1 MPQRSAAPAIGPA
14 LTTLFAI
21 GCGLIVANLYYG
33 QPLIG
38 LIGPEL
44 GLPAETISLVVTLTQ
59 IGYGLGLLLLVPL
72 GDRFENRRLI
82 TGLIGLA
89 ALSLAALAVA
99 PSATMFFAA
108 TLSVGLCSVAAQILV
123 PFAAS
128 LAPEASRGRVV
139 GNVMSGLLGGLLLAR
154 PLASITAHLLGWRA
168 IYAISAVMM
177 VVLALVMRRGLPQR
191 HPTSTMPYS
200 RLLRSL
206 YELFRDT
213 PLLRR
218 RAAYHAAMFGGFSL
232 FWSAIALLLASPAF
246 DYSQSGIAA
255 FALAGAAGALSAPFA
270 GRLADRG
277 LTRPA
282 TGAALSFALLAFI
295 IAAIGAAMTS
305 VTLLLIA
312 ALLLDV
318 GVSLNLVLGQR
329 SLYALG
335 DAIRSRLNALYMSIF
350 FAGGAVGSA
359 LAGWAWARHGWNGVC
374 AVGLTFAVAALLYF
388 ATEFGRRGTAASRS
402 GGGV

>member
-1 MPQRSAAPAIGPA
+1 MSEQRAPVMSPA
-14 LTTLFAI
+14 LTTLFAV

-72 GDRFENRRLI
+72 GDRLENRRLI
-82 TGLIGLA
+82 VGLLGLA
-89 ALSLAALAVA
+89 ALSLAALSIA
-99 PSATMFFAA
+99 PSAALFFAA
-108 TLSVGLCSVAAQILV
+108 TLAVGLCSTAAQILV

-128 LAPEASRGRVV
+128 LAPAASRGQVV
-139 GNVMSGLLGGLLLAR
+139 GNVMSGLLGGILLAR
-154 PLASITAHLLGWRA
+154 PVASMTAHLFGWRA
-168 IYAISAVMM
+168 IYAASAVLMI
-177 VVLALVMRRGLPQR
+177 VLALVLRRALPPR
-191 HPTSTMPYS
+191 HPSATMRYPQ
-200 RLLRSL
+200 LLHSL

-218 RAAYHAAMFGGFSL
+218 RSAYHAAMFGAFSL
-232 FWSAIALLLASPAF
+232 FWSAIALLLASPEF
-246 DYSQSGIAA
+246 GYSQSGIAA
-255 FALAGAAGALSAPFA
+255 FALAGAAGALAAPFA

-282 TGAALSFALLAFI
+282 TGAALSFAALAFI
-295 IAAIGAAMTS
+295 VAAIGAATTS
-305 VTLLLIA
+305 VALLLIA

-335 DAIRSRLNALYMSIF
+335 DAIRSRLNALYMAIF
-350 FAGGAVGSA
+350 FAGGALGSA

-374 AVGLTFAVAALLYF
+374 AVGLAFAVAALLYF
-388 ATEFGRRGTAASRS
+388 ASEFGARRMAASGS

>member
-1 MPQRSAAPAIGPA
+1 MGTRSAPALSPA
-14 LTTLFAI
+14 LTWLFAI
-21 GCGLIVANLYYG
+21 GSGLIVANLYYG

-72 GDRFENRRLI
+72 GDRLENRRLI
-82 TGLIGLA
+82 VGLLGLA
-89 ALSLAALAVA
+89 ALSLAALSFA
-99 PSATMFFAA
+99 PSASLFFAA
-108 TLSVGLCSVAAQILV
+108 TLAVGLCSVAAQILV

-139 GNVMSGLLGGLLLAR
+139 GNVMSGLLAGILLAR
-154 PLASITAHLLGWRA
+154 PVASMTAHWFGWRA
-168 IYAISAVMM
+168 IYAMSAMLM
-177 VVLALVMRRGLPQR
+177 IVLALVLWRALPLRRPSATMRYPQ
-191 HPTSTMPYS
+191 
-200 RLLRSL
+200 LLHSL

-218 RAAYHAAMFGGFSL
+218 RAAYHAAMFGAFSL
-232 FWSAIALLLASPAF
+232 FWSAIALLLASPEF
-246 DYSQSGIAA
+246 GYSQSGIAA

-282 TGAALSFALLAFI
+282 TGAALSFAALAFI
-295 IAAIGAAMTS
+295 VAAIGAATTS
-305 VTLLLIA
+305 VSLLLIA
-312 ALLLDV
+312 ALLLDI

-335 DAIRSRLNALYMSIF
+335 DAIRSRLNALYMAIF
-350 FAGGAVGSA
+350 FAGGAIGSA

-374 AVGLTFAVAALLYF
+374 AVGFAFAVAALLYF
-388 ATEFGRRGTAASRS
+388 ATEFGARRVAAGRS

>member
-1 MPQRSAAPAIGPA
+1 MTDTHAPAMGPA
-14 LTTLFAI
+14 LTTLFAV

-59 IGYGLGLLLLVPL
+59 IGYGLGLLLIVPL
-72 GDRFENRRLI
+72 GDRLENRRL
-82 TGLIGLA
+82 LA
-89 ALSLAALAVA
+89 
-99 PSATMFFAA
+99 
-108 TLSVGLCSVAAQILV
+108 GI
-123 PFAAS
+123 
-128 LAPEASRGRVV
+128 
-139 GNVMSGLLGGLLLAR
+139 LLAR
-154 PLASITAHLLGWRA
+154 PVASMTAHLFGWRA
-168 IYAISAVMM
+168 IYAASALLM
-177 VVLALVMRRGLPQR
+177 VVLALVLRRALPAR
-191 HPTSTMPYS
+191 HPSATMRYPQ
-200 RLLRSL
+200 LLHSL

-218 RAAYHAAMFGGFSL
+218 RSAYHAAMFGAFSL

-246 DYSQSGIAA
+246 GYSQSGIAA
-255 FALAGAAGALSAPFA
+255 FALAGAAGALCAPFA

-282 TGAALSFALLAFI
+282 TGAALALAALAFV
-295 IAAIGAAMTS
+295 IAAIGAATTS
-305 VTLLLIA
+305 VSLLLIA

-335 DAIRSRLNALYMSIF
+335 DAIRSRLNALYMSLF

-374 AVGLTFAVAALLYF
+374 VVGLAFALAALLYF
-388 ATEFGRRGTAASRS
+388 ATEFGSRRSAASRS

>member
-1 MPQRSAAPAIGPA
+1 MGTRSAPALSPA
-14 LTTLFAI
+14 LTWLFAV
-21 GCGLIVANLYYG
+21 GSGLIVANLYYG

-44 GLPAETISLVVTLTQ
+44 GLPAATISLVVTLTQ

-72 GDRFENRRLI
+72 GDRLENRRLI
-82 TGLIGLA
+82 VGLLGLA
-89 ALSLAALAVA
+89 ALSLAALSFA
-99 PSATMFFAA
+99 PSASLFFAA
-108 TLSVGLCSVAAQILV
+108 TLAVGLCSVAAQILV

-128 LAPEASRGRVV
+128 LAPAESRGRVV
-139 GNVMSGLLGGLLLAR
+139 GNVMSGLLAGILLAR
-154 PLASITAHLLGWRA
+154 PVASMTAHWFGWRA
-168 IYAISAVMM
+168 IYAVSAVLMIL
-177 VVLALVMRRGLPQR
+177 LALVLRRALPAR
-191 HPTSTMPYS
+191 HPTATMRYPQ
-200 RLLRSL
+200 LLHSL

-218 RAAYHAAMFGGFSL
+218 RSAYHAAMFGAFSL
-232 FWSAIALLLASPAF
+232 FWSAIALLLASPEF
-246 DYSQSGIAA
+246 GYSQSGIAA

-282 TGAALSFALLAFI
+282 TGAALSFAALAFV
-295 IAAIGAAMTS
+295 IAAIGAATTS
-305 VTLLLIA
+305 VSLLLIA
-312 ALLLDV
+312 ALLLDI

-335 DAIRSRLNALYMSIF
+335 DAIRSRLNALYMAIF
-350 FAGGAVGSA
+350 FAGGAIGSA

-374 AVGLTFAVAALLYF
+374 AVGFAFAVAALLYF
-388 ATEFGRRGTAASRS
+388 ASEFGTRRAAAGRS

>member
-1 MPQRSAAPAIGPA
+1 MPGRAPPAIGPA
-14 LTTLFAI
+14 LTTLFAV
-21 GCGLIVANLYYG
+21 GCGLIVANLYYA

-38 LIGPEL
+38 LIGPDL
-44 GLPAETISLVVTLTQ
+44 GLPAATISLVVTLTQ

-72 GDRFENRRLI
+72 GDRLENRRLI
-82 TGLIGLA
+82 TSLVLLA
-89 ALSLAALAVA
+89 ALGLGLIALA
-99 PSATMFFAA
+99 PSAAPFFVA
-108 TLSVGLCSVAAQILV
+108 TLAVGVCSVAAQILV

-128 LAPEASRGRVV
+128 LAPEANRGRVV
-139 GNVMSGLLGGLLLAR
+139 GNVMSGLLGGILLAR
-154 PLASITAHLLGWRA
+154 PVASITAHFFGWRA
-168 IYAISAVMM
+168 IYVASALLMI
-177 VVLALVMRRGLPQR
+177 VLALVLQRALPLRQPNSAMRYPQ
-191 HPTSTMPYS
+191 
-200 RLLRSL
+200 LLRSL
-206 YELFRDT
+206 WQLLRDT

-218 RAAYHAAMFGGFSL
+218 RSAYHAAMFGAFSL

-246 DYSQSGIAA
+246 GYSQSGIAL
-255 FALAGAAGALSAPFA
+255 FALAGAAGALAAPLA

-282 TGAALSFALLAFI
+282 TGAALAFGAAAFV
-295 IAAIGAAMTS
+295 IAAIGAAITS

-312 ALLLDV
+312 ALLLDL

-335 DAIRSRLNALYMSIF
+335 DAIRSRLNALYMSLF
-350 FAGGAVGSA
+350 FVGGALGSA

-374 AVGLTFAVAALLYF
+374 AAGLAFAVAALLYF
-388 ATEFGRRGTAASRS
+388 TTEFGGRGAAVGRR

>member
-1 MPQRSAAPAIGPA
+1 MRDRQPPEIGPA

-44 GLPAETISLVVTLTQ
+44 RLPAETISLVVTLAQ

-72 GDRFENRRLI
+72 GDRLENRRLI
-82 TGLIGLA
+82 VSLIGLA
-89 ALSLAALAVA
+89 ALSLAALAIA
-99 PSATMFFAA
+99 PSASLFFAA
-108 TLSVGLCSVAAQILV
+108 TLAVGLCCVAAQILV
-123 PFAAS
+123 PFAAA
-128 LAPEASRGRVV
+128 LAPAASRGRVV
-139 GNVMSGLLGGLLLAR
+139 GNVMSGLLGGILLAR
-154 PLASITAHLLGWRA
+154 PVASMTAHLFGWRT
-168 IYAISAVMM
+168 IYAGSAALMI
-177 VVLALVMRRGLPQR
+177 VLAWVLWCALPQR
-191 HPTSTMPYS
+191 RPVSTMPYPQ
-200 RLLRSL
+200 LLRSL
-206 YELFRDT
+206 HQLFRDT

-218 RAAYHAAMFGGFSL
+218 RSAYHAAMFGAFSL

-246 DYSQSGIAA
+246 GYSQSGIAA
-255 FALAGAAGALSAPFA
+255 FALAGAAGALSAPLA

-282 TGAALSFALLAFI
+282 TGAALSFAALAFI
-295 IAAIGAAMTS
+295 VAAIGAATTS
-305 VTLLLIA
+305 VTLLLLA

-350 FAGGAVGSA
+350 FAGGALGSA
-359 LAGWAWARHGWNGVC
+359 LAGWAWARYGWNGVC
-374 AVGLTFAVAALLYF
+374 AAGLAFAAAALLYF
-388 ATEFGRRGTAASRS
+388 MTEFGGRAAAAGRS